1 MNQTLQRLLCAALL
15 LTGLNAMAIEEPKYT
30 VLSKEGAIELRQ
42 YAPFLIAE
50 TMVEG
55 DMDEAS
61 TRGFRLIADFIFGNN
76 QAADNPGS
84 SAKIAMTAPVTVVP
98 DAPSQKIAMT
108 APVTIAPADLAAS
121 PMAGNRWRVHF
132 VMPAPTP
139 WPRCPNPKTP
149 P

>member
-1 MNQTLQRLLCAALL
+1 
-15 LTGLNAMAIEEPKYT
+15 MAIEEPKYT

-50 TMVEG
+50 TVVEG

-76 QAADNPGS
+76 QAVDNPGS

-98 DAPSQKIAMT
+98 D
-108 APVTIAPADLAAS
+108 
-121 PMAGNRWRVHF
+121 
-132 VMPAPTP
+132 
-139 WPRCPNPKTP
+139 
-149 P
+149 